1 MTRTTLAGLLAGLAL
16 VAACGSDPE
25 PVAEPA
31 SEPAPTTTEA
41 EFSEPDADPPAEP
54 EAIDDAAV
62 EAEPTEAEETYPS
75 RIVSLSPTA
84 TEMLYAI
91 GAGDQVI
98 AVDDFSNYP
107 ADTADKMPGI
117 SGVPCARMA

>member
-41 EFSEPDADPPAEP
+41 EFSEPDADPPAEAEP
-54 EAIDDAAV
+54 EATEEAV
-62 EAEPTEAEETYPS
+62 EAEPEETYPS

-91 GAGDQVI
+91 GAGDQVM

-117 SGVPCARMA
+117 SG